1 MHGAEHDDERDSLRL
16 VSRGRFGIL
25 GEMPL
30 MPCIPMPIARM
41 AAVMPILPREPDILP
56 EDLLERNESADGP
69 WWVIYTLARREKVF
83 FRRLREMGVRHY
95 CPLVPH
101 RVKLG
106 DGRIRTSWNPLFAGY
121 VFLQGDDADRQKAL
135 TTNCVSRCLVVR
147 DCEQLVRD
155 LRRIRQAIESGLP
168 VTPQDKLEP
177 GEPVRI
183 RSGPLAGLEGVIVN
197 RRGKHHLIVMV
208 SFIQKGASVELDVVD
223 VEPL

>member
-1 MHGAEHDDERDSLRL
+1 MLDGKL
-16 VSRGRFGIL
+16 
-25 GEMPL
+25 L
-30 MPCIPMPIARM
+30 MSWTTVPIAGI
-41 AAVMPILPREPDILP
+41 AAVMPILPREPDIFP
-56 EDLLERNESADGP
+56 EDLLESVQAAEKP

-83 FRRLREMGVRHY
+83 FRRLREMGIRHY

-121 VFLQGDDADRQKAL
+121 VFLQGDDSERQKAL

-147 DCEQLVRD
+147 DHEQLVTD

-168 VTPQDKLEP
+168 ITPQDKLEP
-177 GEPVRI
+177 GKPVRI
-183 RSGPLAGLEGVIVN
+183 RSGPLTGLEGVIVN

-223 VEPL
+223 VEAL